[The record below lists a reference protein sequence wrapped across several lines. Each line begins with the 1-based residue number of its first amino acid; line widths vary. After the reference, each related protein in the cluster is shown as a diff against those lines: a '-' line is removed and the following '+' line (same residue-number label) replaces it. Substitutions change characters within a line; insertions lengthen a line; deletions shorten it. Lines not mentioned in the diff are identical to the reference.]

1 MSNNQDLTLVIEFI
15 VTVPRDLWD
24 VELSYNEN
32 EYSFYDADLISEID
46 GIVTASIVLESSA
59 IWSTPERAAKYFDEY
74 SETMPDAG
82 IKFNEYL
89 APVTDTNLYKVR
101 EHGI

>member
-1 MSNNQDLTLVIEFI
+1 MSNNQDVTLVIEFI

-32 EYSFYDADLISEID
+32 DYSFYDADLISEVND
-46 GIVTASIVLESSA
+46 IVTASIVLESSA

-101 EHGI
+101 EYGI